1 MKLLFC
7 FEKEVIVGVH
17 SGFLFIADTFL
28 VLQKLLS
35 SSAFAIDK

>member
-1 MKLLFC
+1 M
-7 FEKEVIVGVH
+7 VSVH
-17 SGFLFIADTFL
+17 SGSLFISDIFL